1 MLGPV
6 SVFGGGDATLF
17 LMQQRSGAVLLAG
30 VGAGVDVGGG
40 GGWRWCVDVRALWDW
55 EWRHGE
61 GNGEVQSQLKVDVR
75 KGGRFGR
82 VDVRMRS
89 VDARITRRLG
99 SLRAD
104 GMRMGEVGSSH

>member
-1 MLGPV
+1 MWGV
-6 SVFGGGDATLF
+6 EGGGVGVWRCEGVVGLGVEARGGER
-17 LMQQRSGAVLLAG
+17 RSAVTVEG
-30 VGAGVDVGGG
+30 GCGEGGG
-40 GGWRWCVDVRALWDW
+40 
-55 EWRHGE
+55 
-61 GNGEVQSQLKVDVR
+61 
-75 KGGRFGR
+75 FGR